1 MEMFPRSLLYI
12 TSYCFSQSNF
22 FFFFLYWNYIFHSL
36 FDPLGIFLDTAR
48 ELSSS
53 KISFR
58 VNMPTLYKYYVLKKM
73 ACIALAHITHEYFL
87 IFLLI
92 FEEK

>member
-1 MEMFPRSLLYI
+1 
-12 TSYCFSQSNF
+12 
-22 FFFFLYWNYIFHSL
+22 
-36 FDPLGIFLDTAR
+36 
-48 ELSSS
+48 
-53 KISFR
+53 
-58 VNMPTLYKYYVLKKM
+58 MPTLYKYYVLKKM